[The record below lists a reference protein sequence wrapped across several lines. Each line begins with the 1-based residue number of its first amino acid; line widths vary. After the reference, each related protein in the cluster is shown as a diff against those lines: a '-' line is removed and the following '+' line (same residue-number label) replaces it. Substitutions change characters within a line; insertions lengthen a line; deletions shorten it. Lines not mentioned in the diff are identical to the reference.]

1 MLKDAIRFVAARKLA
16 LGRWG
21 SEISRRDML
30 QSPVIHGLAEDEYSF
45 RHPMTATCALRCG
58 ASDEKLHVHS
68 GVGLIAAASRHLEER
83 WTMEKDRKKVRALYV
98 FEVVIVAYLACIFGI
113 QLWLVYWR

>member
-1 MLKDAIRFVAARKLA
+1 
-16 LGRWG
+16 
-21 SEISRRDML
+21 
-30 QSPVIHGLAEDEYSF
+30 
-45 RHPMTATCALRCG
+45 MTATCALRCG

-98 FEVVIVAYLACIFGI
+98 FEAVIVAYLACIFGI